1 MSYKILFSI
10 LAKED
15 LYSIKKYIC
24 NDNTE
29 ASKIVIK
36 HIISSIEKLKENP
49 AIGRAGRIL
58 RTRELVI
65 TKFPYIVP
73 YQVRDNN
80 IYILRVLHTSR
91 IWDKED
97 L

>member
-1 MSYKILFSI
+1 M
-10 LAKED
+10 
-15 LYSIKKYIC
+15 
-24 NDNTE
+24 
-29 ASKIVIK
+29 
-36 HIISSIEKLKENP
+36 
-49 AIGRAGRIL
+49 GRAGRVL

>member
-1 MSYKILFSI
+1 MGYNILFST
-10 LAKED
+10 LANED
-15 LYSIKKYIC
+15 LYSIKKYIY
-24 NDNTE
+24 NDNIE
-29 ASKIVIK
+29 PSKTVIK
-36 HIISSIEKLKENP
+36 HIITSIEKLKENP
-49 AIGRAGRIL
+49 AIGRAGRVL

-65 TKFPYIVP
+65 TKYPYIIP

-91 IWDKED
+91 AWNKKD